1 MPLWS
6 VFVLQTALRWQDVK
20 VSTATIVTRHGAL
33 FIYIKGLV
41 GIVCFHAGYV
51 YVTKLGGINY
61 ADMNRCLDFFSG
73 IIMGLKFNSTLVFN
87 KTILWIYFKLE
98 AYELFLFDETTT
110 TNFFMGVIFTYHK

>member
-41 GIVCFHAGYV
+41 GIVCFHAGCV
-51 YVTKLGGINY
+51 YVTKIGEINY
-61 ADMNRCLDFFSG
+61 VKWDSAYFIMSG
-73 IIMGLKFNSTLVFN
+73 VSVSKQSF
-87 KTILWIYFKLE
+87 
-98 AYELFLFDETTT
+98 
-110 TNFFMGVIFTYHK
+110 